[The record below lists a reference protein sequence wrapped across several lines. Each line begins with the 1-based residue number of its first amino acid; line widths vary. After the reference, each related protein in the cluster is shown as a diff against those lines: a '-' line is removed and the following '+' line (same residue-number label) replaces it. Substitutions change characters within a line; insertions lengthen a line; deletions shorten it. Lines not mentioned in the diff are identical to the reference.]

1 MFEKVRDIIA
11 ELLALEKEKDT
22 ITLNAHYCDLGADS
36 LDMVE
41 IVSRIEDE
49 FSIEIPDEEFYSWK
63 TVKDIMNYLEEHV

>member
-41 IVSRIEDE
+41 IVCAIEDE
-49 FSIEIPDEEFYSWK
+49 FDISIDDEVYKQWK
-63 TVKDIMNYLEEHV
+63 TVKDTMETLEEIL

>member
-22 ITLNAHYCDLGADS
+22 ITLNATYCDLGADS

-41 IVSRIEDE
+41 IVCAIEDE
-49 FSIEIPDEEFYSWK
+49 FDISIDDEVYKQWK
-63 TVKDIMNYLEEHV
+63 TVKDTMETLEEIL

>member
-22 ITLNAHYCDLGADS
+22 ITLNATYCDLGADS

-41 IVSRIEDE
+41 IVCAIEDE
-49 FSIEIPDEEFYSWK
+49 FDISIDDEVYKQWK
-63 TVKDIMNYLEEHV
+63 TVKDTMETLEGIL